1 VLDRAQA
8 SEVGDGGATLRAK
21 LSPPLQLQKHKRH
34 TVYLDQLS
42 AVNSF
47 NNVSEGLEN
56 DRRTSYVVP
65 FLFTTCS
72 RAPQAH
78 GEYSDGVSRAAYTHA
93 RHWWPLRAR
102 VCVCVCACVRV
113 KSLI

>member
-1 VLDRAQA
+1 MSSQEIFVLDRAQA

-56 DRRTSYVVP
+56 DTVALVRLDPSQWVY
-65 FLFTTCS
+65 
-72 RAPQAH
+72 
-78 GEYSDGVSRAAYTHA
+78 HA
-93 RHWWPLRAR
+93 RTTQSFTITDTYGGVESASVPGPKH
-102 VCVCVCACVRV
+102 
-113 KSLI
+113 SG